1 MIRVLVVEDSGV
13 ARELIKHILS
23 SDPEI
28 RIIGTAG
35 DGEEALKFVAK
46 DKPDVITMDII
57 MPNMDGFE
65 ATRRIME
72 SQPIPIVMVTATLV
86 QEEVNRTWQAVEAG
100 AVAVLEK
107 PRYPCT
113 DEEAAR
119 LIQTVKLMSQ
129 VKLVRRWKSRPTVPQ
144 PQPTEPRRSVVVQ
157 KDKPPRKDVAAVV
170 MGASTGGP
178 QALHQILSRLPA
190 DFPVP
195 ILLVQHISPGF
206 TVGFVQWLNRAVP
219 LEVRLPVHGD
229 RAQAGKVYVAP
240 DGHHMKID
248 KFMRILLT
256 KEDPVGGIRP
266 SVSCLFR
273 SATEALG
280 AGALGILLTG
290 MGRDGAEELAE
301 MKNQGATTIIQDEE
315 SCVVYGMPGEAA
327 KLGAATY
334 SFPPEKIAGFLQ
346 KLAK

>member
-1 MIRVLVVEDSGV
+1 MIRVLIVEDSGV
-13 ARELIKHILS
+13 ARELIRHILCA
-23 SDPEI
+23 DPDI

-35 DGEEALKFVAK
+35 DGEEALEFVAK

-57 MPNMDGFE
+57 MPKMDGFE

-72 SQPIPIVMVTATLV
+72 TQPVPIVMVTATLV
-86 QEEVNRTWQAVEAG
+86 QEEVDRTWQAVEAG

-107 PRYPCT
+107 PRYPYT
-113 DEEAAR
+113 DEESAR
-119 LIQTVKLMSQ
+119 LVQTVKLMSQ
-129 VKLVRRWKSRPTVPQ
+129 VKLVRRWKRSAAVAPPQ
-144 PQPTEPRRSVVVQ
+144 PAPAKRQVIVPKE
-157 KDKPPRKDVAAVV
+157 KPARKDLAAVV
-170 MGASTGGP
+170 VGASTGGP
-178 QALHQILSRLPA
+178 QALHQILSKLPA
-190 DFPVP
+190 DFPAP

-206 TVGFVQWLNRAVP
+206 TAGFVQWLNRAVP
-219 LEVRLPVHGD
+219 LEVRLPANGD

-240 DGHHMKID
+240 DGYHMKID

-256 KEDPVGGIRP
+256 KEDPIGGIRP

-273 SATEALG
+273 SAAEALG
-280 AGALGILLTG
+280 GRALGILLTG

-301 MKNQGATTIIQDEE
+301 MKNRGATTIIQDEE